1 VELSGC
7 GGVVEDAD
15 LTSVFGTES
24 AELKLVTCPS
34 AGECGIAD
42 WVTGDEGP
50 SAKVELSGCGGVVE
64 DADLASV
71 FETECAESK
80 LVNRPSAGEFGMA
93 DWATGGSGSSA
104 AVELSDCEG
113 VAAGADLAGPKLVP
127 RSSTAGSVDPAA
139 LIVLLSSI
147 LSGAARI

>member
-1 VELSGC
+1 MSREFRNAFPRATSATTSASAERKSPATGGGVSAEVELSGC

-15 LTSVFGTES
+15 LNSVFGTES
-24 AELKLVTCPS
+24 V
-34 AGECGIAD
+34 
-42 WVTGDEGP
+42 
-50 SAKVELSGCGGVVE
+50 
-64 DADLASV
+64 
-71 FETECAESK
+71 K

-104 AVELSDCEG
+104 TVELSDCEG